1 MTNET
6 KIKYEKV
13 YHCIPKIE
21 IDLLFFKEF
30 ERNLSLIWMNNKMKF
45 LEAT

>member
-1 MTNET
+1 MNET

-13 YHCIPKIE
+13 YQCIQKIE

-30 ERNLSLIWMNNKMKF
+30 ETNLSLIWMNNKMKF